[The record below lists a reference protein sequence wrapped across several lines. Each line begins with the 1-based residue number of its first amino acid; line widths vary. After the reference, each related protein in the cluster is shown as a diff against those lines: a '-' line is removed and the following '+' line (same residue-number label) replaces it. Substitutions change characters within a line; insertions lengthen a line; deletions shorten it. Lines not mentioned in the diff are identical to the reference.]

1 VTSDVRFGARSRI
14 WRIALVAVLV
24 LGIVL
29 GGRVERSRSADD
41 DADLRLAGPALG
53 PETLDP
59 AQMRDLSSVTLL
71 RQIYRGLVYFDDEL
85 NPVPELAESFDISGD
100 GLTYTFK
107 LRPGITFH
115 DGSPIT
121 ADDVAF
127 SLARAVNPNTVE
139 GDTSLLAGPTFLS
152 DIVGFPEVYSG
163 STDALRGIDVLS
175 DESIS
180 ITLVAPSATF
190 LTRLASVP
198 AAIVDRHQV
207 ETDSTWWARPIGSG
221 PYRVDRWDP
230 GEQLLLSRFDDFVLG
245 RPKVKTI
252 SFRLGSRA
260 LQSFN
265 LYQAGEI
272 DVDSV
277 SLFDVDRVTDPN
289 GDYFDQVVRTPQFA
303 FGYIALRTD
312 TAPLDDSKIREAL
325 QLAFPRDKFA
335 AITFNGKVDVANG
348 MISNGMLGQ
357 DWAGAM
363 PAADLDAARAA
374 IRQSRY
380 GSADKV
386 PPIRIYAS
394 GALASEVMRDVASEE
409 LGLTIEVFDLE
420 WYDFLDRIENS
431 QVPAYELYWAADYPD
446 PEAIL
451 QPLWGTGR
459 TGNYT
464 DYSNADVDKLLA
476 AAATETDPGSR
487 ASKYARAEELILAD
501 HVVIPTYMDVQYTVI
516 KPNVHGVVITPIGIL
531 RLETVT
537 IDQ

>member
-1 VTSDVRFGARSRI
+1 VTADARLGARSRI

-24 LGIVL
+24 LGVVL
-29 GGRVERSRSADD
+29 GSRAEQSRSADG

-85 NPVPELAESFDISGD
+85 NPTPELAESFDVSGD

-107 LRPGITFH
+107 LRPGATFH
-115 DGSPIT
+115 DGSLIT

-127 SLARAVNPNTVE
+127 SLSRAVNPDTVE
-139 GDTSLLAGPTFLS
+139 GDVSLLAGPTFLS
-152 DIVGFPEVYSG
+152 DIVGFADVING
-163 STDALRGIDVLS
+163 STDTLSGVDVLS
-175 DESIS
+175 DDSLS
-180 ITLVAPSATF
+180 ITLTAPSATF

-198 AAIVDRHQV
+198 AAIVDRKQV
-207 ETDSTWWARPIGSG
+207 ESDSTWWARPIGSG

-230 GEQLLLSRFDDFVLG
+230 AEQLLLSRYDDFVLG
-245 RPKVKTI
+245 QPKIKTI
-252 SFRLGSRA
+252 SFRLGSRS

-272 DVDSV
+272 DIDSV
-277 SLFDVDRVTDPN
+277 SLYDVDRVTDPN
-289 GDYFDQVVRTPQFA
+289 GDYIDQTVRTPQFA

-312 TAPLDDSKIREAL
+312 SAPLDDPKIREAL

-348 MISNGMLGQ
+348 MIPDGMLGQ
-357 DWAGAM
+357 DWAAAM
-363 PAADLDAARAA
+363 PEPDLDAARTA
-374 IRQSRY
+374 IRQSSY

-394 GALASEVMRDVASEE
+394 GALASEVLRDVAGEG

-420 WYDFLDRIENS
+420 WYDFLNRIESS
-431 QVPAYELYWAADYPD
+431 QVPAFELYWAADYPD

-459 TGNYT
+459 PGNYT
-464 DYSNADVDKLLA
+464 DYSNPDVDKLLDMA
-476 AAATETDPGSR
+476 AAEGDSARR
-487 ASKYARAEELILAD
+487 ASQYAQAEQLILAD
-501 HVVIPTYMDVQYTVI
+501 HVVIPTYIDVQYTVI
-516 KPNVHGVVITPIGIL
+516 KPDVHGVVVTPIGIL